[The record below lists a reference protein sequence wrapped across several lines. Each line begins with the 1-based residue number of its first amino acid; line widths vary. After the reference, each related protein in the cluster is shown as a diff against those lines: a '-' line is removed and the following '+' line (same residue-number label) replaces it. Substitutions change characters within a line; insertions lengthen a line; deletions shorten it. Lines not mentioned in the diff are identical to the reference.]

1 METAAGAKSKKPAM
15 MVIILTGGEQPL
27 VGA

>member
-1 METAAGAKSKKPAM
+1 METAAGAKSKKPSM
-15 MVIILTGGEQPL
+15 MVIILTGGKQPR